1 MARSHPGKTLQH
13 QYLRPKGLSQN
24 QLARALGVPP
34 RRINEIILGKR
45 AVTADTAV
53 RLGYYFGN
61 SAGYWMHLQAEY
73 EIERAR
79 TKLGMQLHNIPAPHH
94 DEQTLDSKPVK
105 PGEHQDPNTAATGT
119 PNIRGNIRANIRRR
133 MMR

>member
-1 MARSHPGKTLQH
+1 MTYSHPGKTLQD
-13 QYLRPKGLSQN
+13 QYLKPNGLSQN

-79 TKLGMQLHNIPAPHH
+79 TKIGMQLHNIRAPHH
-94 DEQTLDSKPVK
+94 DEQTLGAKPVNT
-105 PGEHQDPNTAATGT
+105 GEHHAPNTAPTGG

>member
-1 MARSHPGKTLQH
+1 MARAHPGKTLQD
-13 QYLRPKGLSQN
+13 QYLKPNGLSQN

-73 EIERAR
+73 EIELAR
-79 TKLGMQLHNIPAPHH
+79 TKLGMQLHSIRAPHKD
-94 DEQTLDSKPVK
+94 DEVLNSGAAKTGDASQTPDS
-105 PGEHQDPNTAATGT
+105 AATSK
-119 PNIRGNIRANIRRR
+119 RNIRRR

>member
-1 MARSHPGKTLQH
+1 MARSHPGKTLQD
-13 QYLRPKGLSQN
+13 QSLRPNGLSQN

-79 TKLGMQLHNIPAPHH
+79 TKIGMQLHNIRAPHH
-94 DEQTLDSKPVK
+94 DEQTLGSKPVK
-105 PGEHQDPNTAATGT
+105 TSEHQSPNTAATGT
-119 PNIRGNIRANIRRR
+119 PNIRRR

>member
-1 MARSHPGKTLQH
+1 MARSHPGKTLQD
-13 QYLRPKGLSQN
+13 QYLKPSGLSQN

-53 RLGYYFGN
+53 RLGYYFGI

-79 TKLGMQLHNIPAPHH
+79 TKIGMQLHNIRAPHH
-94 DEQTLDSKPVK
+94 DKQTLGSKPVK
-105 PGEHQDPNTAATGT
+105 TGEQQSQNTIATGK
-119 PNIRGNIRANIRRR
+119 ANIRRR

>member
-1 MARSHPGKTLQH
+1 MAYSHPGKTLQD
-13 QYLRPKGLSQN
+13 QYLKPNGLSQN

-79 TKLGMQLHNIPAPHH
+79 TKIGMQLHNIRAPHH
-94 DEQTLDSKPVK
+94 DEQTLGAKPVK
-105 PGEHQDPNTAATGT
+105 TGEHHAPNTAPTGK
-119 PNIRGNIRANIRRR
+119 PNIRANIRRR

>member
-1 MARSHPGKTLQH
+1 MARMHPGKTLQD
-13 QYLRPKGLSQN
+13 QYLKPNKLSQN

-45 AVTADTAV
+45 AITADTAV

-61 SAGYWMHLQAEY
+61 SAGYWMHLQAEF
-73 EIERAR
+73 EIEQAR
-79 TKLGMQLHNIPAPHH
+79 TKIGIRLHNIRAPHK
-94 DEQTLDSKPVK
+94 DEEILKSGKAV
-105 PGEHQDPNTAATGT
+105 AASIEPTT
-119 PNIRGNIRANIRRR
+119 TTKRNIKRR

>member
-1 MARSHPGKTLQH
+1 MG
-13 QYLRPKGLSQN
+13 QYLKPNKLSQN

-45 AVTADTAV
+45 AITADTAL

-61 SAGYWMHLQAEY
+61 SAGYWMQLQAEY
-73 EIERAR
+73 DLVRAR
-79 TKLGMQLHNIPAPHH
+79 EKIGIHLHRIQAPHKDVDIPASGKVVITGQPAAAH
-94 DEQTLDSKPVK
+94 KPK
-105 PGEHQDPNTAATGT
+105 R
-119 PNIRGNIRANIRRR
+119 NIKRR

>member
-1 MARSHPGKTLQH
+1 MARSHPGKTLQD
-13 QYLRPKGLSQN
+13 QYLKPNGLSQN

-79 TKLGMQLHNIPAPHH
+79 SKIGMQLHNIRAPHH
-94 DEQTLDSKPVK
+94 DEQTLGSKPVTT
-105 PGEHQDPNTAATGT
+105 GEHQDHNTTPTGK
-119 PNIRGNIRANIRRR
+119 ANIRRR